1 MLSENQNQPK
11 AVMVEKHKSDAVR
24 QIMLRSEHVFM
35 CLLRNVNRNNIR
47 VIDFR
52 TGNFPVKKVFLN
64 NVVQEEKAHKV
75 FTLIERDEVS
85 GWQRLG
91 FAKEGTIP
99 GFYKRSDAYVMS
111 KIFDDG
117 SSQPDQDYDERMV
130 VQNAKKLGKD
140 LTEAKIPACR
150 IRVVETDGA
159 LKIREEAPEERLRL
173 TVFDPFGRHGERL
186 MLHAATRRGGHE
198 NVLSAE
204 YQDCFG
210 NANIELLFA
219 PATQAELAVAYAGL
233 QQMLV
238 VLADRGVVSTFTFT
252 RVDQPMLNGLYAA
265 AGFRRTG
272 LLQHQARDGDS
283 YVDEILWSRKLTI
296 AGGGDEPG

>member
-1 MLSENQNQPK
+1 MNQATPSK
-11 AVMVEKHKSDAVR
+11 AVMVEKQKSDSVR

-35 CLLRNVNRNNIR
+35 CLLRNANKNHVR

-52 TGNFPVKKVFLN
+52 TGNFPLKKVFLGN
-64 NVVQEEKAHKV
+64 IVQDEKVHKV

-91 FAKEGTIP
+91 FVKEGTIP

-111 KIFDDG
+111 KI
-117 SSQPDQDYDERMV
+117 YDELPSDDEECDEKTI
-130 VQNAKKLGKD
+130 VQNAKKLGKE
-140 LTEAKIPACR
+140 LTEQKIPACR
-150 IRVVETDGA
+150 IRVVELDGA
-159 LKIREEAPEERLRL
+159 LEIRKAAPAERVRL
-173 TVFDPFGRHGERL
+173 TSFDPFGRHGDSL

-198 NVLSAE
+198 NVLGAE

-210 NANIELLFA
+210 NSHIELLFA
-219 PATQAELAVAYAGL
+219 PNTQQELAVAYAGL

-238 VLADRGVVSTFTFT
+238 VLGDRGVVSTFAFAN
-252 RVDQPMLNGLYAA
+252 VDQPMLNGLYAA

-272 LLQHQARDGDS
+272 VLRHQMRIDDR
-283 YVDEILWSRKLTI
+283 YIDQILWTRKLATP
-296 AGGGDEPG
+296 AGGQDELP

>member
-1 MLSENQNQPK
+1 
-11 AVMVEKHKSDAVR
+11 MVEKQKSEAVR

-35 CLLRNVNRNNIR
+35 CLLRNRNHNHIR

-64 NVVQEEKAHKV
+64 NVVEEEKAHKV

-91 FAKEGTIP
+91 FTKEGTIP

-111 KIFDDG
+111 KLYEDG
-117 SSQPDQDYDERMV
+117 SPPPDDSYDEKLI
-130 VQNAKKLGKD
+130 VQNAKKDGKD

-150 IRVVETDGA
+150 IRVVELDGA
-159 LKIREEAPEERLRL
+159 LAIRDKAPEERLRL
-173 TVFDPFGRHGERL
+173 TTFDPFGRHGDRL
-186 MLHAATRRGGHE
+186 LLHTATRRGGHE
-198 NVLSAE
+198 NVLGAE

-210 NANIELLFA
+210 NARIELLFA
-219 PATQAELAVAYAGL
+219 PNTQAELAVAYAGL

-238 VLADRGVVSTFTFT
+238 VLGDRGVVSTFTFT
-252 RVDQPMLNGLYAA
+252 RYDQPMLHALYAA

-272 LLQHQARDGDS
+272 LLRHQARNGDS
-283 YVDEILWSRKLTI
+283 YIDEILWSRKLLTTGSGSEE
-296 AGGGDEPG
+296 AT

>member
-1 MLSENQNQPK
+1 
-11 AVMVEKHKSDAVR
+11 MVEKQKSLSVR

-35 CLLRNVNRNNIR
+35 CLLRNRNHNHIR

-64 NVVQEEKAHKV
+64 NVVEEEKAHKV

-91 FAKEGTIP
+91 FSKEGTIP

-111 KIFDDG
+111 KLFDDG
-117 SSQPDQDYDERMV
+117 TSTENEPYDERMII
-130 VQNAKKLGKD
+130 QNAKKLGKD

-150 IRVVETDGA
+150 IRVVELEGA
-159 LKIREEAPEERLRL
+159 HSVRDDAPAERLRL
-173 TVFDPFGRHGERL
+173 TAFDPFGRHGDRL

-198 NVLSAE
+198 NVLGAE

-210 NANIELLFA
+210 NAHIELLFS
-219 PATQAELAVAYAGL
+219 PSTQAELAVAYAGL
-233 QQMLV
+233 QQILV
-238 VLADRGVVSTFTFT
+238 VLADRGVVSTFGFA
-252 RVDQPMLNGLYAA
+252 RVDQPLLNGLYASE
-265 AGFRRTG
+265 GFRRTG
-272 LLQHQARDGDS
+272 LLRHQAKIDDG
-283 YVDEILWSRKLTI
+283 YIDEILWSRKLTI
-296 AGGGDEPG
+296 AGGGPDEPI

>member
-1 MLSENQNQPK
+1 MI
-11 AVMVEKHKSDAVR
+11 EKQKTEAVR

-35 CLLRNVNRNNIR
+35 CLLRNLNLNNIR

-64 NVVQEEKAHKV
+64 NVVQEEGAHKV

-91 FAKEGTIP
+91 FVKEGTIP

-111 KIFDDG
+111 KIFDDTE
-117 SSQPDQDYDERMV
+117 DADYDERLII
-130 VQNAKKLGKD
+130 QEAKKDGKD
-140 LTEAKIPACR
+140 LSEAKIPVCR
-150 IRVVETDGA
+150 IRVVELEGA
-159 LKIREEAPEERLRL
+159 LSIRDAANESRIRL
-173 TVFDPFGRHGERL
+173 TAFDAFGRHGDRL
-186 MLHAATRRGGHE
+186 LLHAATRRGGHE
-198 NVLSAE
+198 NVLGAE

-210 NANIELLFA
+210 NSHIELLFA
-219 PATQAELAVAYAGL
+219 PSTQAELAVAYAGL

-238 VLADRGVVSTFTFT
+238 VLLDRGVVSTFAFA
-252 RVDQPMLNGLYAA
+252 RVDLPKVNALYAS

-272 LLQHQARDGDS
+272 LLRHQNRDGDG
-283 YVDEILWSRKLTI
+283 YVDEILWSRKLLV
-296 AGGGDEPG
+296 PGPGEENS